1 MILFY
6 FYMISVTSDQ
16 HEWLK
21 VGFIS
26 ELLLYERLREHG
38 KHRAGMKILGIR
50 GSTRRLQEKERIFIL
65 RTYFYIK
72 IRGTAQVLI
81 LVINHRALGARVW
94 IIVVVV
100 IRKKAS
106 PPASPKILCL
116 THHLH
121 LLIFPVPAKKLE

>member
-1 MILFY
+1 
-6 FYMISVTSDQ
+6 MISVTSDQ

-21 VGFIS
+21 DGFIS
-26 ELLLYERLREHG
+26 ELLLYEQLREHG
-38 KHRAGMKILGIR
+38 KHHTGMKMLGVG
-50 GSTRRLQEKERIFIL
+50 GSTRRLQEKEHIFIGHIFIL

>member
-1 MILFY
+1 MN
-6 FYMISVTSDQ
+6 SDQ

-21 VGFIS
+21 GGFIS
-26 ELLLYERLREHG
+26 ELFLYERLREHG
-38 KHRAGMKILGIR
+38 KHRTGMKMLGVG
-50 GSTRRLQEKERIFIL
+50 GSTRRLQEKEHIFIGCIFIL

-100 IRKKAS
+100 IQKKAS

-116 THHLH
+116 AHHLH
-121 LLIFPVPAKKLE
+121 LLIFPAPTKKLE

>member
-1 MILFY
+1 MN
-6 FYMISVTSDQ
+6 SDQ

-21 VGFIS
+21 DGLIS
-26 ELLLYERLREHG
+26 ELFLYERLREHW
-38 KHRAGMKILGIR
+38 KHRTGMKMLGVG

-81 LVINHRALGARVW
+81 LVINHRALGACVW

-100 IRKKAS
+100 IQKKAS
-106 PPASPKILCL
+106 PPAAPKILCL

-121 LLIFPVPAKKLE
+121 LLIFPAPTKKLE